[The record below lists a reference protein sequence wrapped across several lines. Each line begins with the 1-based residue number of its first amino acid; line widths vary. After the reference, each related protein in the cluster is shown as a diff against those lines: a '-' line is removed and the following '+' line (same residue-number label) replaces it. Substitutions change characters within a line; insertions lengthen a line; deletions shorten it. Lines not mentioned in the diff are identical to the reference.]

1 MKVPLLVNK
10 KRHLQVGVNTVHF
23 MMGLMHVYEVS
34 GTVLRLQRK
43 PGQSPLSTCARLTQ
57 IKSGDMYPSSSAT

>member
-1 MKVPLLVNK
+1 M
-10 KRHLQVGVNTVHF
+10 GVNTVHF

-34 GTVLRLQRK
+34 ATVLRLQRK
-43 PGQSPLSTCARLTQ
+43 PGQSSLSTCARLTQ